1 MFEKPAMMK
10 YFSFLTAALLLSASS
25 CLPPPAASVDL
36 EAEKAALHEA
46 TDAFHAAAPSMDVEK
61 LASHYASDVLLLPPG
76 GERMQGTE
84 AARSF
89 LSGFAAMPGAK
100 ARFEKPRIMEVSRGG
115 DLGYTLGDAVF
126 SFEGPDGEPVTQR
139 VRELHLWKKQDDGSW
154 KIVIDIWNSGTPPPT
169 QGE

>member
-1 MFEKPAMMK
+1 MLASLPLFLVCSCAAPPAPSVGMER
-10 YFSFLTAALLLSASS
+10 AALR
-25 CLPPPAASVDL
+25 
-36 EAEKAALHEA
+36 EA
-46 TDAFHAAAPSMDVEK
+46 TDAFHAAAPPMDVEK